1 MSCWEPPYQGF
12 NLEIFR
18 VSVAD
23 RPLSGFH
30 FFGVSL
36 RGFHPFRNFNSGI
49 SAFSGF
55 QFGDP
60 RLFGVSIRGF
70 LPFRAFNSEIPAFSG
85 FQFGHFRLFGL
96 SIRRS
101 PPFRGFNSGIS
112 SFRFGDPH
120 SEGFSGQFWEFAH
133 FSAHFRFFFSG
144 KWVHFRVFFRAV
156 GSISGFLFGPSGPF
170 RASGSISGVLFGQVG
185 PFRGLFSG
193 DWVHFVFFLGA
204 IGSILGISL
213 GRLGP
218 FFCFFKSLVP
228 FRGFCSGN
236 VCSILGDVSCNWVE
250 LGESLLDHA
259 RTIPFNFFCL
269 SNSYKAQNTGIFGE
283 DFLRIMVRSGL
294 PLSAFLVLAMALIL
308 FLQILVQV
316 HGNGYLTNRPPQPPV
331 GPASPPHSVG
341 SQAPPQKAP
350 KIWKILQGIL
360 SVKLNLWFP
369 SKQFGTPQEIRAK
382 NV

>member
-1 MSCWEPPYQGF
+1 MLG
-12 NLEIFR
+12 
-18 VSVAD
+18 V
-23 RPLSGFH
+23 PLPGIQLGNFPISGFPWLIAR
-30 FFGVSL
+30 F
-36 RGFHPFRNFNSGI
+36 RGFI
-49 SAFSGF
+49 FSGF
-55 QFGDP
+55 PFGDFT
-60 RLFGVSIRGF
+60 LFGISIQGF
-70 LPFRAFNSEIPAFSG
+70 PPFRVFNSEIPAFSG
-85 FQFGHFRLFGL
+85 FQFGDFRLFGF
-96 SIRRS
+96 SIWRS

-112 SFRFGDPH
+112 AFSGFRFGD
-120 SEGFSGQFWEFAH
+120 FRLLRLH
-133 FSAHFRFFFSG
+133 FGDFRFPLRGSPLGKFFLSVLGVLRTFRLISGFFSG

-156 GSISGFLFGPSGPF
+156 GSISGLLFGQSGPFRAIGSISGVFF
-170 RASGSISGVLFGQVG
+170 RASGSISGPLFGRLG
-185 PFRGLFSG
+185 PFR
-193 DWVHFVFFLGA
+193 FFWGA

-236 VCSILGDVSCNWVE
+236 ACSILGDVSCNWVE
-250 LGESLLDHA
+250 FGE
-259 RTIPFNFFCL
+259 PFGSCSNNSVQSFFCL
-269 SNSYKAQNTGIFGE
+269 SNSYKTQNAGIFGE
-283 DFLRIMVRSGL
+283 DFLRIMVGSGL

-316 HGNGYLTNRPPQPPV
+316 HGNGYLANRPPQPPV

-350 KIWKILQGIL
+350 KTWKIFQGIF

-369 SKQFGTPQEIRAK
+369 SKQFGTPQEICAK